1 MIKRLIIAFVLLV
14 LICGGIIGFNIFRD
28 RAIEQYFANAPVAPV
43 TVSTVVAEPIKWT
56 PGIEA
61 IGTVGAAR
69 GVDLTVETS
78 GIIKDILFTANQRV
92 EQGEVLVQLDDSV
105 QRADLAAGLTQAALD
120 KTAYDRALELRKRG
134 VGTDVNVEAA
144 KAAADSSASQVAKFQ
159 AVLDQKQRT
168 APFAGTMG
176 IPRVDDG
183 QYIAPGTVVA
193 TLQDLETMRVDFSIP
208 EQQLEL
214 VEIGQTVR
222 LGANAADLKFSGS
235 IIGIEP
241 KVDPVSRL
249 VAIRAE
255 VDNPEGQLSPGQFV
269 QVRVQLPEEDGVIA
283 LPQTA
288 VVTSLYGDYVF
299 VVRPAENE
307 AGTADAAQPA
317 QDGAAPAAEAP
328 AENQQ
333 NAGPA
338 LVVDQVFV
346 TTGRRSQGLVEVLKG
361 VEAGNQIVTAGQNR
375 LSNGT
380 PVKVD
385 NSVNPANITA
395 AK

>member
-159 AVLDQKQRT
+159 AVLDQKQLT

>member
-43 TVSTVVAEPIKWT
+43 AVSTTVAEPMEWT
-56 PGIEA
+56 PGIET
-61 IGTVGAAR
+61 IGTIGAAR

-78 GIIKDILFTANQRV
+78 GIIKDILFSANQRV
-92 EQGEVLVQLDDSV
+92 ERGDVLLQLDDQV
-105 QRADLAAGLTQAALD
+105 QQADLAAGRTQAALD
-120 KTAYDRALELRKRG
+120 KTAYDRALELQKRG

-144 KAAADSSASQVAKFQ
+144 KAAAEASASQVAKFQ
-159 AVLDQKQRT
+159 AVLDQKQLI

-183 QYIAPGTVVA
+183 QYLSPGTIVA
-193 TLQDLETMRVDFSIP
+193 TLQDLDTMRVDFSVP
-208 EQQLEL
+208 EQQLDL
-214 VEIGQTVR
+214 LEIGQPVR
-222 LGANAADLKFSGS
+222 LGVSAADMPFTGS
-235 IIGIEP
+235 VIGIEP

-249 VAIRAE
+249 VAVRAE
-255 VDNPEGQLSPGQFV
+255 VTNPEGQLSPGQFV
-269 QVRVQLPEEDGVIA
+269 QVRVQLPKEDGVIA

-299 VVRPAENE
+299 VVRPAEDN
-307 AGTADAAQPA
+307 AGAAEAAQPA
-317 QDGAAPAAEAP
+317 QDGTAPAAENQEN
-328 AENQQ
+328 AE
-333 NAGPA
+333 PA
-338 LVVDQVFV
+338 LVVNQVFV
-346 TTGRRSQGLVEVLKG
+346 MTGRRSQGLVEVLRG
-361 VEAGNQIVTAGQNR
+361 VEAGDQIVTAGQNR

-380 PVKVD
+380 PVRVE
-385 NSVNPANITA
+385 NTVNPANVTA